1 MASSSA
7 GSSEDPAWVVQTRS
21 RQIEER
27 RTAGPPGS
35 ERWRVIEAAVME
47 EASTGTAQQ
56 GPEAAKASHEVL
68 RRDLSS
74 SLAFHEPQAD
84 TLIVEGRPTQVAV

>member
-1 MASSSA
+1 M
-7 GSSEDPAWVVQTRS
+7 EQ
-21 RQIEER
+21 R

-35 ERWRVIEAAVME
+35 ERWRLVEAAVME
-47 EASTGTAQQ
+47 DEADGPGRH

-68 RRDLSS
+68 RRALSS

-84 TLIVEGRPTQVAV
+84 TMIVEGRPTQVAI